1 MTRQRKKWTD
11 ADIDL
16 VKRLYPDTRT
26 ADIAKRMD
34 RSIRSIYGI
43 ANKLGLKKSAEFL
56 STPASGRM
64 KPGDKRGS
72 STRFR
77 KGNIPHNK
85 GKKGFQ
91 AGGRSIE
98 MQFKKGHLGGI
109 AAERLQPLGTER
121 ITKDGIRQRKIR
133 MDGPPQRR
141 WKAVHTILWEEHH
154 GPVPDGHI
162 VVFKNGDRSD
172 IRLENLELITRAE
185 NMRRNSIHR
194 LPEELAEVCRLK
206 GVLKRHITRR
216 ERHRHE
222 KQDR

>member
-1 MTRQRKKWTD
+1 MTRQRKKWTK

-26 ADIAKRMD
+26 ADIAKRLGV
-34 RSIRSIYGI
+34 SVPSIYHL
-43 ANKLGLKKSAEFL
+43 ARKLGLKKSAEFHQ
-56 STPASGRM
+56 TPASGRIR
-64 KPGDKRGS
+64 PGDKRGLGS
-72 STRFR
+72 RFC
-77 KGNIPHNK
+77 KGHVPANK
-85 GKKGFQ
+85 GVKGWQ
-91 AGGRSIE
+91 AGGRSAE
-98 MQFKKGHLGGI
+98 TRFKKVTVNGK
-109 AAERLQPLGTER
+109 AAKLLQPLGTER

-162 VVFKNGDRSD
+162 VVFRNGDRSD

-206 GVLKRHITRR
+206 GVLKRHITKR